1 MSEGGANDGGKNS
14 YRNKIKKR
22 KKKFLANV
30 KGFGKQGNFGRG
42 THLESDEWNYYI
54 NILDVMKKGFDSI
67 DEKTTMAD
75 NVLEQTIGK
84 EIHTASNQIA
94 CTIIEALLPF
104 SNAENFER
112 FQTTFASNFRPICS
126 DKFAS
131 HILEK
136 LVSISML
143 RAVSAENVEDLSES
157 SETPQAKKR
166 KATEIPSERDYN
178 LKTQFSDEHRQ
189 ICREFVVKASKF
201 LMNNLEDFVWDTY
214 GSHIMRTCFDSLSG
228 VFQIK
233 KSFIGGGGGGG
244 GGSTESKTT
253 AIDKNL
259 TVPDEW
265 LEILQEYAKRL
276 QAWPQ
281 FPDFPYN
288 ELSSGLVQSLCTALH
303 TRDKSTIK
311 HMGKRLLN
319 EAFLPTVAQSKA
331 NDEKIDVEEV
341 KYDIDGEAEV
351 KPDTDVQKSEEND
364 SAEGEA
370 SSKQTEDTIDQN
382 MPSVFSSEPAI
393 RCLETFIQISGPKLF
408 TQIYAML
415 FCGRLVKLSTV
426 RLTNFSVQKLLDRA
440 KEKEEFEAI
449 FDELEGS
456 IEQLLQIGHTGV
468 VSALAQGCLR
478 LCTRQGP
485 FMKAIQSA
493 LDCVQPKEKSDKF
506 AMLVLK
512 LKPYKVAME
521 DKSNFI
527 HIHGAVILQAMLQFN
542 KPIKLVQCIL
552 DTSNDVLTDIF
563 CSPKGSHV
571 VDAFMDSK
579 AVGEKSRE
587 KLIRHMNDCY
597 LQMAIS
603 KHGSWSVEKLFNCA
617 SDAQKSRIVKEL
629 SEKQNQL
636 NGSPFGRLLNHKFHV
651 DTYRLSPEQWR
662 ASFKKETKADRLFKD
677 IL

>member
-1 MSEGGANDGGKNS
+1 M
-14 YRNKIKKR
+14 
-22 KKKFLANV
+22 
-30 KGFGKQGNFGRG
+30 NFS
-42 THLESDEWNYYI
+42 L
-54 NILDVMKKGFDSI
+54 LPA
-67 DEKTTMAD
+67 TMAD
-75 NVLEQTIGK
+75 NVLEQTVDK

-136 LVSISML
+136 LIAISML
-143 RAVSAENVEDLSES
+143 RAVGADNPEDES
-157 SETPQAKKR
+157 SVTPQAKKR
-166 KATEIPSERDYN
+166 KTTEIPSEREYN

-189 ICREFVVKASKF
+189 VCREYVVKASKF

-233 KSFIGGGGGGG
+233 KSFIGGGP
-244 GGSTESKTT
+244 TESKS
-253 AIDKNL
+253 AASEKNL
-259 TVPDEW
+259 NVPDEW
-265 LEILQEYAKRL
+265 LEILQEYSKRL

-303 TRDKSTIK
+303 TRDKSTVK

-319 EAFLPTVAQSKA
+319 EAFLPTIAQSEA
-331 NDEKIDVEEV
+331 TDEKVDLDEEKYDVEGADDTEN
-341 KYDIDGEAEV
+341 GAE
-351 KPDTDVQKSEEND
+351 QKSEEEKYD
-364 SAEGEA
+364 GAADGE
-370 SSKQTEDTIDQN
+370 SSDKPADETIDKN
-382 MPSVFSSEPAI
+382 MPSVFNSEAAI
-393 RCLETFIQISGPKLF
+393 RCLENLIQISGPKLF

-415 FCGRLVKLSTV
+415 FCGRLVKLSTM
-426 RLTNFSVQKLLDRA
+426 RLTNFSVQKLLDRV

-449 FDELEGS
+449 FDELENS

-468 VSALAQGCLR
+468 VSSLAQACLR

-552 DTSNDVLTDIF
+552 DTSNEVLTEIF

-579 AVGEKSRE
+579 AVGEKSRD

-603 KHGSWSVEKLFNCA
+603 KHGSWAVEKLFNFA
-617 SDAQKSRIVKEL
+617 NDGQKARIVKEL

-636 NGSPFGRLLNHKFHV
+636 NSSPFGRLLNHKFHV

-662 ASFKKETKADRLFKD
+662 ASFKKESKADRLFKD

>member
-1 MSEGGANDGGKNS
+1 
-14 YRNKIKKR
+14 
-22 KKKFLANV
+22 
-30 KGFGKQGNFGRG
+30 
-42 THLESDEWNYYI
+42 
-54 NILDVMKKGFDSI
+54 
-67 DEKTTMAD
+67 
-75 NVLEQTIGK
+75 
-84 EIHTASNQIA
+84 
-94 CTIIEALLPF
+94 
-104 SNAENFER
+104 
-112 FQTTFASNFRPICS
+112 
-126 DKFAS
+126 
-131 HILEK
+131 
-136 LVSISML
+136 ML
-143 RAVSAENVEDLSES
+143 RGVAPDNQNTTESTSSAPL
-157 SETPQAKKR
+157 AKKR
-166 KATEIPSERDYN
+166 KAVEIPSEREYN
-178 LKTQFSDEHRQ
+178 LTSTFSDKHRQ
-189 ICREFVVKASKF
+189 TCREFVVKASKF

-228 VFQIK
+228 VFQVK
-233 KSFIGGGGGGG
+233 KSFIVGGPG
-244 GGSTESKTT
+244 ESKSST
-253 AIDKNL
+253 DKKL

-288 ELSSGLVQSLCTALH
+288 ELSSGLVQSLCTALQ
-303 TRDKSTIK
+303 TQDKSTIK

-319 EAFLPTVAQSKA
+319 EAFLPTVAQSE
-331 NDEKIDVEEV
+331 NSDEKIDVDE
-341 KYDIDGEAEV
+341 KYDIGNETQANPDVEEE
-351 KPDTDVQKSEEND
+351 KPEIDEEKYD
-364 SAEGEA
+364 PVEGE
-370 SSKQTEDTIDQN
+370 SSQQTETEPIDKN
-382 MPSVFSSEPAI
+382 MPSVFTSEPAI
-393 RCLETFIQISGPKLF
+393 RCLETLIQISGPKLF

-415 FCGRLVKLSTV
+415 FCGRLVKLSTM
-426 RLTNFSVQKLLDRA
+426 RLTNFSVQKLLDRV

-449 FDELEGS
+449 FDELEAS
-456 IEQLLQIGHTGV
+456 IEQLLQIGYTGV
-468 VSALAQGCLR
+468 VSALAQACLR

-485 FMKAIQSA
+485 FMKAIQTA

-552 DTSNDVLTDIF
+552 ETDNQTLTEIF

-587 KLIRHMNDCY
+587 KLIRHMDGCY

-603 KHGSWSVEKLFNCA
+603 KHGSWAVEKMFNCA
-617 SDAQKSRIVKEL
+617 SDPLKARIVKEL
-629 SEKQNQL
+629 GEKQNQL

-662 ASFKKETKADRLFKD
+662 ASFEKESKADRLFKD

>member
-1 MSEGGANDGGKNS
+1 
-14 YRNKIKKR
+14 
-22 KKKFLANV
+22 
-30 KGFGKQGNFGRG
+30 
-42 THLESDEWNYYI
+42 
-54 NILDVMKKGFDSI
+54 
-67 DEKTTMAD
+67 MAD
-75 NVLEQTIGK
+75 NVLEQTVDK
-84 EIHTASNQIA
+84 EIHTSSNQIA

-104 SNAENFER
+104 SSVENFER
-112 FQTTFASNFRPICS
+112 FQTTFAANFRPICS

-136 LVSISML
+136 LVAISML
-143 RAVSAENVEDLSES
+143 RGVATDNVSES
-157 SETPQAKKR
+157 KSTTSEPLAKKR
-166 KATEIPSERDYN
+166 KAVEIPSESEYN
-178 LKTQFSDEHRQ
+178 LTTQFSDEHRQ
-189 ICREFVVKASKF
+189 TCREFVVKTSKF

-228 VFQIK
+228 VFQVK
-233 KSFIGGGGGGG
+233 KSFIVGGP
-244 GGSTESKTT
+244 SAESKSTS
-253 AIDKNL
+253 DKNL

-288 ELSSGLVQSLCTALH
+288 ELSSGLVQSLCMALH

-319 EAFLPTVAQSKA
+319 EAFLPTAAQS
-331 NDEKIDVEEV
+331 DEKKDVEE
-341 KYDIDGEAEV
+341 KYDIDGGNETEE
-351 KPDTDVQKSEEND
+351 KPDVAEDKPEID
-364 SAEGEA
+364 DAAAEGETDQ
-370 SSKQTEDTIDQN
+370 QTEVEPIDMN
-382 MPSVFSSEPAI
+382 MPSVFTSEPAI
-393 RCLETFIQISGPKLF
+393 RCLETLIQISGPKLF

-415 FCGRLVKLSTV
+415 FCGRLVKLSTK
-426 RLTNFSVQKLLDRA
+426 RLTNFSVQKLLDRV

-449 FDELEGS
+449 FDELETS
-456 IEQLLQIGHTGV
+456 IEQLLQIGYTGV
-468 VSALAQGCLR
+468 VSALAQACLR

-485 FMKAIQSA
+485 FMKAIQTA
-493 LDCVQPKEKSDKF
+493 LDCVQPKEKSDKL

-552 DTSNDVLTDIF
+552 DTDNATLTEIF

-579 AVGEKSRE
+579 SVGEKSRE
-587 KLIRHMNDCY
+587 KLIRHMDGCY
-597 LQMAIS
+597 IQMATS
-603 KHGSWSVEKLFNCA
+603 KGGSWAVEKMFNCA
-617 SDAQKSRIVKEL
+617 SDPLKARIVKEL
-629 SEKQNQL
+629 AEKQNQL

-651 DTYRLSPEQWR
+651 DTYRLSTEQWR
-662 ASFKKETKADRLFKD
+662 ASFKKASKIERLFKD